1 MPSAPS
7 SGQTAATRRVR
18 AEHLGATLPPL
29 LVAAERVA
37 ATVAQGVHGRRRV
50 GPGETFWQYRTYHPG
65 DAPNSIDWRQ
75 SAKSDR
81 VFVREREWEAA
92 QTVWLWCD
100 RSASMHYTSDNNL
113 PQKFDRAALLTLAAA
128 SLLVRGA
135 EYISLLGSTAK
146 PSTGHAALLRLTSEL
161 DAANTD
167 EQIGLPPH
175 ANLPRYGDLL
185 WVSDFLNPLAE
196 IEARAQT
203 LAAAG
208 VRATLVQILD
218 PAEADLPF
226 KGHVRF
232 EGLEGE
238 TDLNVGKANSLR
250 QPYAQRLQERQAAL
264 TELTS
269 RLGWSFQVH
278 HTNAPPQTALMH
290 LYQTLAWRVSGPYR

>member
-1 MPSAPS
+1 MPSAPP
-7 SGQTAATRRVR
+7 SGQTAAARRVR

-29 LVAAERVA
+29 LIAAERVA

-50 GPGETFWQYRTYHPG
+50 GPGETFWQYRAYHPG
-65 DAPNSIDWRQ
+65 DTPNSIDWRQ

-81 VFVREREWEAA
+81 VFIREREWEAA
-92 QTVWLWCD
+92 QTVSLWCD
-100 RSASMHYTSDNNL
+100 HSPSMHYASDKNL
-113 PQKFDRAALLTLAAA
+113 PEKFDRAALLTLATA

-135 EYISLLGSTAK
+135 EYISLLGSAAK
-146 PSTGHAALLRLTSEL
+146 PSTGRAALLRMTSEL
-161 DAANTD
+161 DAGNTD
-167 EQIGLPPH
+167 EQSGLPPQ
-175 ANLPRYGDLL
+175 ADLPRYADLL
-185 WVSDFLNPLAE
+185 WVSDFLNPLAD

-226 KGHVRF
+226 KGHVHF

-238 TDLNVGKANSLR
+238 AELNVGKANSLR

-264 TELTS
+264 IELTG

-278 HTNAPPQTALMH
+278 HTNAPPQTALMR
-290 LYQTLAWRVSGPYR
+290 LYQTLAWRTSASNR